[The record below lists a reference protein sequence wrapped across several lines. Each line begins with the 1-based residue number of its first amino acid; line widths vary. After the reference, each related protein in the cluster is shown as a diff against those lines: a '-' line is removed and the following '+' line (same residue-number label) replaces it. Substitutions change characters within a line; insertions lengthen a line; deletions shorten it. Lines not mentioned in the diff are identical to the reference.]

1 MGERDTFFR
10 KNFRI
15 KDSKEISNENMK
27 KFEYYRPDLVLE
39 TDKEIIV
46 LEHSSSGD
54 RKVHIGELSQFVEF
68 SLNYDSDKKFSMI
81 LLLDGKGE
89 TSASVSKESNR
100 LKYYVETL
108 FNNKMENINFI
119 GVVKYD
125 ELLNNLLLYEITQ
138 KCECV
143 YKEEFEYSPI
153 KYRKCIEIV
162 CSNAK
167 SGISNDDEFIQD
179 VVKLIESEFKEKIYF
194 DINPSDDLDEYMEY
208 PIVALGDIEIDN
220 DMGKSNM
227 YLLILERQTI
237 NGNLILKLS
246 ICVEEDYIYTGINDK
261 VYELKAKIKNVLSK
275 GFRNIYWQF
284 DEHNNGICNEM
295 YSKIHVLENEFRQLI
310 IEFMVKS
317 YGYQWE
323 KRVNNDIL
331 KKKIIQYST
340 WYKTNYEEFKSVYI
354 GLFNLQVS
362 DLIDFLKSVY
372 ETEMIQEQAELYFRD
387 KNVYNK
393 LAQKGSDKIAET
405 IKIKLNDILY
415 QNSIWNLYM
424 IGILGEDFIEQW
436 NKFEKI
442 RNMVAHN
449 KPICD
454 KLYKDF
460 GDIESILIDRFKN
473 FREYIQNK
481 FDLQNKENIDM
492 LRSKREIEI
501 QGYEEMYREEAGLG
515 SMPKD
520 EEDVFEEINEHDD
533 VIEFNNL
540 IEEYV
545 YNFNHYADELLGYLE
560 DIDCGDLNSELN
572 KNIIK
577 DILCIDKPVDKEEF
591 QHYIDEF
598 TNDLSNKVEEIVYE
612 SEFSFAVIDKL
623 YGLWDGSIEI
633 SIEGTLC
640 IAEGNVDKLEIVLR
654 ENNIIT
660 ERGSIEKT
668 YGEYYISDYGA
679 AMPEV
684 GDDLQVKLDDVQAY
698 IDDKFYGT
706 IEKLKDYISLFD
718 E

>member
-1 MGERDTFFR
+1 MGERDTLFR
-10 KNFRI
+10 ENFRI
-15 KDSKEISNENMK
+15 KNSKKISDENMK
-27 KFEYYRPDLVLE
+27 KIEYYRPDLVLE
-39 TDKEIIV
+39 INNEIIV
-46 LEHSSSGD
+46 LKYSSSGD
-54 RKVHIGELSQFVEF
+54 REVHIGELCQFIQF
-68 SLNYDSDKKFSMI
+68 SLNYDSNKKFSMI
-81 LLLDGKGE
+81 ILLDGKGE
-89 TSASVSKESNR
+89 TAASVSQESKR

-119 GVVKYD
+119 GAVKYD
-125 ELLNNLLLYEITQ
+125 ELLNNLLLYEII
-138 KCECV
+138 KRCECV

-162 CSNAK
+162 CSNTK
-167 SGISNDDEFIQD
+167 SAISNDDEFIQD
-179 VVKLIESEFKEKIYF
+179 VVALIEYEFKEKIYF

-220 DMGKSNM
+220 DMGKSNI

-237 NGNLILKLS
+237 NESLILNLS

-261 VYELKAKIKNVLSK
+261 VYELKAKVKNVLSK

-284 DEHNNGICNEM
+284 DEHNNSICNEM
-295 YSKIHVLENEFRQLI
+295 YSRIHVLENEFRQLI

-323 KRVNNDIL
+323 KRLNNDLL

-340 WYKTNYEEFKSVYI
+340 WYKTKYEEFKSVYI
-354 GLFNLQVS
+354 DLFNLQVS

-387 KNVYNK
+387 EDVYNK
-393 LAQKGSDKIAET
+393 LAQKGSDKITET

-424 IGILGEDFIEQW
+424 ISILGEDFIEQW

-460 GDIESILIDRFKN
+460 GDIESVLSDRFKN

-481 FDLQNKENIDM
+481 FDLKNKENIDM

-520 EEDVFEEINEHDD
+520 EEDVFEEINEHDN

-545 YNFNHYADELLGYLE
+545 YNFNHYTDEVLGYLANIDCE
-560 DIDCGDLNSELN
+560 DIDSELN
-572 KNIIK
+572 QNIIK
-577 DILCIDKPVDKEEF
+577 EILCIDKPIDNEEF
-591 QHYIDEF
+591 QKYIDEF
-598 TNDLSNKVEEIVYE
+598 ANDLSNKVEEMVHE
-612 SEFSFAVIDKL
+612 SEFSFGVIDKL

-633 SIEGTLC
+633 SIEGELC
-640 IAEGNVDKLEIVLR
+640 ITEGNVDQLEILLR

-679 AMPEV
+679 AMPEIE
-684 GDDLQVKLDDVQAY
+684 DDLQINLNDIEAN
-698 IDDKFYGT
+698 IDKKFYDT
-706 IEKLKDYISLFD
+706 IQKLRDYISLFG